1 MGDKE
6 AYDLFRGGVGS
17 FVASNPATVVAHVQ
31 TMCRNFSEL
40 STVYSQKELDQGLWA
55 AFGAGISCEQ
65 YLFDSSLD
73 LGLRAAC
80 IQSMYLPFRDV
91 VAHTVIDKHDS
102 FYWMWWDMILHTFW
116 QNNYSTDDGYQRL
129 STDGKDMLDAMYRT
143 LLKILALD
151 HPACQWSALH
161 GLGHLRHPEVRQ
173 SVQAFLDIHQSELND
188 DDLEWVLACRDGKI
202 A

>member
-55 AFGAGISCEQ
+55 VFGASISCEQ

-80 IQSMYLPFRDV
+80 IESMYLPFRDV

-116 QNNYSTDDGYQRL
+116 LSQISTKPF
-129 STDGKDMLDAMYRT
+129 SVDAKQIHETMFRT

-161 GLGHLRHPEVRQ
+161 GLGHLDHPLVRETVQ
-173 SVQAFLDIHQSELND
+173 SYLDSHRDELTD
-188 DDLEWVLACRDGKI
+188 EDVRWLDGCRDGRTI
-202 A
+202 

>member
-1 MGDKE
+1 MVLARRLRSFRAQLSTVLGFLFRSPIVGDKK
-6 AYDLFRGGVGS
+6 AYALFRGGVGS

-55 AFGAGISCEQ
+55 VFGAGISCEQ

-80 IQSMYLPFRDV
+80 IESMYLPFRDV
-91 VAHTVIDKHDS
+91 VAHTVIDK
-102 FYWMWWDMILHTFW
+102 
-116 QNNYSTDDGYQRL
+116 
-129 STDGKDMLDAMYRT
+129 
-143 LLKILALD
+143 
-151 HPACQWSALH
+151 
-161 GLGHLRHPEVRQ
+161 RQ